1 MHTTFV
7 EKIAEASEARA
18 ALAEHERLQRLASS
32 LDGLK
37 AAQEKQRE
45 LDRLYDELCQTQA
58 DLRANVQSALV
69 AVPAWREKFAEAH
82 GALLAVVAEVADAQQ
97 GIVEAG
103 DALRRAYKLE
113 KKIQGLEGQGERG
126 SSIQKMWD
134 AAGGNSLDLDPL
146 RNLEVLDP
154 QLPGWLAGR
163 GVKFL
168 YRPAV
173 GLRHF
178 FRGG

>member
-18 ALAEHERLQRLASS
+18 ALAEHERLQRLSAG
-32 LDGLK
+32 LEGLK
-37 AAQEKQRE
+37 AAQQKQQE
-45 LDRLYDELCQTQA
+45 LDALYDALCQTQA
-58 DLRANVQSALV
+58 DLRANVQKALQ

-82 GALLAVVAEVADAQQ
+82 GALLAVVAELGDAQQ

-103 DALRRAYKLE
+103 DSLRRAHRIE
-113 KKIQGLEGQGERG
+113 RRIQGLEGRGETG
-126 SSIQKMWD
+126 STVQKMWD
-134 AAGGNSLDLDPL
+134 SAGGNSRDLDPL
-146 RNLEVLDP
+146 KDLEVLDP
-154 QLPGWLAGR
+154 GLPGWLSGR
-163 GVKFL
+163 GVRFL
-168 YRPAV
+168 YRPSV